1 MLQWVEVM
9 TQKCIN
15 KKHDWRKLPPQQM
28 WSCGS
33 SSRQDM
39 HHFQLSGTGPHSKI
53 IKMAWLIGYMQG
65 LSYMASS
72 QYAMP
77 PINEEVSRVSRCCIW
92 YLRSRWNDCA
102 SSGRNWNVAMS
113 KHSSSGMAELYS
125 PNSPQLEAESALA
138 A

>member
-15 KKHDWRKLPPQQM
+15 KKHDWRKLSPQQM
-28 WSCGS
+28 RTCGS
-33 SSRQDM
+33 SSGKDM
-39 HHFQLSGTGPHSKI
+39 HHFQLSRTGPHSKI
-53 IKMAWLIGYMQG
+53 IKMAWLVGYLQG

-77 PINEEVSRVSRCCIW
+77 PINVSKCSMW
-92 YLRSRWNDCA
+92 YLLSRWNDCA
-102 SSGRNWNVAMS
+102 SSGRNWNVA
-113 KHSSSGMAELYS
+113 LYS
-125 PNSPQLEAESALA
+125 PNSPQLEAESASA